1 MTKRFPFYLFFEKK
15 VLSLFNFLRV
25 VRYIYVMTQKEF
37 IYQAGETRAKAVSLA
52 GQYGYSQDDAE
63 DIAQD
68 VMLKLWNLHE
78 QLNDVAHL
86 KASAVITTKRVC
98 IDRWRTTHQHA
109 ELAGIMPLID
119 EDSLHDQLEYTE
131 LEHWICEQIDS
142 LPSTAGMVL
151 KMRQLEHRELGE
163 IADILGIQQT
173 SVSTLLSRARS
184 ELLNKLKRR
193 NQQ

>member
-1 MTKRFPFYLFFEKK
+1 
-15 VLSLFNFLRV
+15 
-25 VRYIYVMTQKEF
+25 MTQKEF
-37 IYQAGETRAKAVSLA
+37 TYMAGETRAKAVSIA
-52 GQYGYSQDDAE
+52 GQFGYAQDDAE

-68 VMLKLWNLHE
+68 VMLKLWSLHE

-86 KASAVITTKRVC
+86 NASAVITTKRVC

-109 ELAGIMPLID
+109 
-119 EDSLHDQLEYTE
+119 
-131 LEHWICEQIDS
+131 HWIGEQIDS

-151 KMRQLEHRELGE
+151 RMRQLEHRELSE
-163 IADILGIQQT
+163 IADILGIRQT
-173 SVSTLLSRARS
+173 SVSTLLSRARN

>member
-1 MTKRFPFYLFFEKK
+1 M
-15 VLSLFNFLRV
+15 FNFSGF
-25 VRYIYVMTQKEF
+25 VRYICVMTQKEF
-37 IYQAGETRAKAVSLA
+37 TYMAGETRAKAVSIA
-52 GQYGYSQDDAE
+52 GQFGYAQDDAE

-68 VMLKLWNLHE
+68 VMLKLWSLHE

-86 KASAVITTKRVC
+86 NASAVITTKRVC

-109 ELAGIMPLID
+109 DIAVTMPLID
-119 EDSLHDQLEYTE
+119 EDSLHDRLEYTE
-131 LEHWICEQIDS
+131 LEHWIGEQIDS

-151 KMRQLEHRELGE
+151 RMRQLEHRELRE
-163 IADILGIQQT
+163 IADILGIRQT
-173 SVSTLLSRARS
+173 SVSTLLSRARN

>member
-1 MTKRFPFYLFFEKK
+1 
-15 VLSLFNFLRV
+15 
-25 VRYIYVMTQKEF
+25 MTQKEF
-37 IYQAGETRAKAVSLA
+37 TYMANEMRAKAVSIA
-52 GQYGYSQDDAE
+52 EKFGYAQDDAE

-98 IDRWRTTHQHA
+98 IDRWRTAHQHA
-109 ELAGIMPLID
+109 EIAATMPLID
-119 EDSLHDQLEYTE
+119 EDSLHDRLEYTE
-131 LEHWICEQIDS
+131 LEHWIAEQIDG

-151 KMRQLEHRELGE
+151 RMRQLEHRELGE
-163 IADILGIQQT
+163 IADILGIRQT
-173 SVSTLLSRARS
+173 SVSTLLSRARN